1 MKNVRISAI
10 LAAAIGLGV
19 LPGAHAGDRAAE
31 IFNGFCNRCH
41 GHEGQGI
48 KGLEAPLIAG
58 APAWYVEAQLKK
70 FREGARGTHPND
82 MPGMRMRP
90 MANTLKESDVA
101 GIAKYVANMPVQ
113 QPMHTLEGA
122 DPKKG
127 ETTFSSTC
135 VGCHGADAKG
145 NEQMGAP
152 LLAGQDGW
160 YLLTQLKNFK
170 AGIRGGNPARD
181 ASGASMRAMVGTLDE
196 ATMKDIAAYLQSLP
210 RK

>member
-10 LAAAIGLGV
+10 LAAAIGLGM
-19 LPGAHAGDRAAE
+19 LQGAHAEDRPME

-58 APAWYVEAQLKK
+58 MPAWYVEGQLKK
-70 FREGARGTHPND
+70 FRDDIRGTHPRD

-90 MANTLKESDVA
+90 MAKTLAESDVA
-101 GIAKYVANMPVQ
+101 GISQYVANMSAQ

-127 ETTFSSTC
+127 ETTFSTVC
-135 VGCHGADAKG
+135 AACHGADAKG
-145 NEQMGAP
+145 NEQMKAP

-160 YLLTQLKNFK
+160 YLLTQLRNFK
-170 AGIRGGNPARD
+170 AGVRGANPRD
-181 ASGASMRAMVGTLDE
+181 DTGATMRAMVGTLNE
-196 ATMKDIAAYLQSLP
+196 ETMKDVAAYLQSLP